1 MTTRCCTACNSTNPN
16 PNPNPD
22 PDHNPDHNP
31 DPGPC
36 PNQAC
41 SSTAKAAR
49 ATRWSSGSARTMRP
63 APRAVTS
70 RRHPSCTTDLRLQ
83 ASRRAVTPGRGTR
96 YRWTSTADTKCAQT
110 PSRRTPPPTSAF
122 VAAVREVLA
131 FLEAAAIEQTH
142 GDSAVFLAELHLEG
156 VPGAL
161 EPDVVVAELWR
172 SRARGMGSSQ
182 LGGWEA
188 LRGDKLSRA
197 LRQSRDEL

>member
-1 MTTRCCTACNSTNPN
+1 MQLNCKGCARYSLVVWFREDDATCAAGGDVEAASLMYHRSALAGVAEGRYSWARHAVQVDFDGRYEVRPDALPPN
-16 PNPNPD
+16 
-22 PDHNPDHNP
+22 
-31 DPGPC
+31 
-36 PNQAC
+36 
-41 SSTAKAAR
+41 
-49 ATRWSSGSARTMRP
+49 ATSDER
-63 APRAVTS
+63 
-70 RRHPSCTTDLRLQ
+70 
-83 ASRRAVTPGRGTR
+83 
-96 YRWTSTADTKCAQT
+96 
-110 PSRRTPPPTSAF
+110 